1 MQKISAGVF
10 KNFPRFFFIPFL
22 LAFLFLTLT
31 ACQFED
37 SSLREDTTTFSK
49 IPEQYLSKI
58 HASDIK
64 QIERISITGG
74 KDSPTSQNLSKEDIS
89 AFTVWMHQ
97 LRFLEEISRK
107 EALSSGA
114 VTYYHIFF
122 LDGSKLT
129 ISPGEIMQMNDTYYR
144 MNAEV
149 STIKPP
155 C

>member
-10 KNFPRFFFIPFL
+10 KNFPRFFFLPFL

-49 IPEQYLSKI
+49 IPKQYLSKI
-58 HASDIK
+58 HASNIK
-64 QIERISITGG
+64 QIERSSITGG
-74 KDSPTSQNLSKEDIS
+74 KDSPTSQNLSTEAIS
-89 AFTVWMHQ
+89 AFTDWMHQ
-97 LRFLEEISRK
+97 LRFHEEISRK

-129 ISPGEIMQMNDTYYR
+129 ISPGEIMQINDTYYR
-144 MNAEV
+144 LNTEV

>member
-1 MQKISAGVF
+1 MQKISAGIF
-10 KNFPRFFFIPFL
+10 KNFSHFFFL

-37 SSLREDTTTFSK
+37 SSS
-49 IPEQYLSKI
+49 
-58 HASDIK
+58 H
-64 QIERISITGG
+64 
-74 KDSPTSQNLSKEDIS
+74 NLSEKEIS
-89 AFTVWMHQ
+89 AFTDWMHQ
-97 LRFLEEISRK
+97 LRFHETIPRE

-114 VTYYHIFF
+114 VTYYHISL

-129 ISPGEIMQMNDTYYR
+129 ISPGKIMQINDTYYR
-144 MNAEV
+144 LNTEV

>member
-1 MQKISAGVF
+1 MQKYPLEFLKIFPASFSFHSFGIFISYANRLPVWG
-10 KNFPRFFFIPFL
+10 FL
-22 LAFLFLTLT
+22 
-31 ACQFED
+31 
-37 SSLREDTTTFSK
+37 LREDTTTFSK

-74 KDSPTSQNLSKEDIS
+74 KDSPTSQNLSKEEIS
-89 AFTVWMHQ
+89 AFTDWMHQ
-97 LRFLEEISRK
+97 LRFHEEISRK

-144 MNAEV
+144 MNTEV

>member
-1 MQKISAGVF
+1 M
-10 KNFPRFFFIPFL
+10 
-22 LAFLFLTLT
+22 LT

-58 HASDIK
+58 QASDIK

-74 KDSPTSQNLSKEDIS
+74 KDSSVSQDLSKEEIS
-89 AFTVWMHQ
+89 AFTDWMHQ
-97 LRFLEEISRK
+97 LRFHEEISRK

-122 LDGSKLT
+122 LDGSMLT
-129 ISPGEIMQMNDTYYR
+129 ISPGEIMQINDTYYR
-144 MNAEV
+144 LNTEV

>member
-1 MQKISAGVF
+1 MKKISAGVF
-10 KNFPRFFFIPFL
+10 KNFSRFFFIPFL

-31 ACQFED
+31 TCQFED

-58 HASDIK
+58 QTSNIK

-74 KDSPTSQNLSKEDIS
+74 KDSPTSQSLSKEEIS
-89 AFTVWMHQ
+89 AFTDWMHQ
-97 LRFLEEISRK
+97 LRFHEEIPRK

-129 ISPGEIMQMNDTYYR
+129 ISPGKIMQMNDTYYR
-144 MNAEV
+144 INAEV

>member
-10 KNFPRFFFIPFL
+10 KNFPRFFFLPFL

-49 IPEQYLSKI
+49 IPKQYLSKI
-58 HASDIK
+58 HASNIK

-74 KDSPTSQNLSKEDIS
+74 KDSPTSQNLSKEEIS
-89 AFTVWMHQ
+89 AFTDWMHQ
-97 LRFLEEISRK
+97 LRFHGKISRK

>member
-10 KNFPRFFFIPFL
+10 KNFSRFFFPPFL

-31 ACQFED
+31 TCQFEN
-37 SSLREDTTTFSK
+37 SSLQEDTTTFSK

-58 HASDIK
+58 QTSNIK

-74 KDSPTSQNLSKEDIS
+74 KDSPTSQSLSKEEIS
-89 AFTVWMHQ
+89 AFTDWMHQ
-97 LRFLEEISRK
+97 LRFHEEIPRK

-122 LDGSKLT
+122 LDESNLT

-144 MNAEV
+144 INAEV

>member
-49 IPEQYLSKI
+49 IPKQYLSKI
-58 HASDIK
+58 HASNIK

-74 KDSPTSQNLSKEDIS
+74 KDSPTSQNLSKEEIS
-89 AFTVWMHQ
+89 AFTDWMHQ
-97 LRFLEEISRK
+97 LRFHGEISRK

>member
-58 HASDIK
+58 QISDIK

-74 KDSPTSQNLSKEDIS
+74 KDSPTSQNLSKEEIS
-89 AFTVWMHQ
+89 AFTDWMHQ
-97 LRFLEEISRK
+97 LRFHGEISRK
-107 EALSSGA
+107 EALRCGHLLP
-114 VTYYHIFF
+114 YF
-122 LDGSKLT
+122 LLGRKQ
-129 ISPGEIMQMNDTYYR
+129 INDQPWGNY
-144 MNAEV
+144 ADE
-149 STIKPP
+149 
-155 C
+155 

>member
-37 SSLREDTTTFSK
+37 ASLREDTTTFSK

-58 HASDIK
+58 QISDIK

-74 KDSPTSQNLSKEDIS
+74 KDSPTSQNLSKEEIS
-89 AFTVWMHQ
+89 AFTDWMHQ
-97 LRFLEEISRK
+97 LRFHGKISRK

-122 LDGSKLT
+122 LGGSKLT

>member
-10 KNFPRFFFIPFL
+10 KNFPRFFFLPFL

-58 HASDIK
+58 HASNIK

-74 KDSPTSQNLSKEDIS
+74 KDSPTSQNLSKEEN
-89 AFTVWMHQ
+89 FCLH
-97 LRFLEEISRK
+97 
-107 EALSSGA
+107 
-114 VTYYHIFF
+114 
-122 LDGSKLT
+122 
-129 ISPGEIMQMNDTYYR
+129 
-144 MNAEV
+144 
-149 STIKPP
+149 
-155 C
+155 

>member
-74 KDSPTSQNLSKEDIS
+74 KDSPTSQNLSKEEIS
-89 AFTVWMHQ
+89 AFTDWMHQ
-97 LRFLEEISRK
+97 LRFHGKISRK

-122 LDGSKLT
+122 LGGSKLT

>member
-10 KNFPRFFFIPFL
+10 KNFSRFFFL
-22 LAFLFLTLT
+22 LTFLFLTLT
-31 ACQFED
+31 ACQSED
-37 SSLREDTTTFSK
+37 SSSRKDAATFSK
-49 IPEQYLSKI
+49 TPEQSLSVI
-58 HASDIK
+58 QASDIK

-74 KDSPTSQNLSKEDIS
+74 KDSSTSHNLSEKEIS
-89 AFTVWMHQ
+89 AFTDWMHQ
-97 LRFLEEISRK
+97 LRFHEKIPRE

-114 VTYYHIFF
+114 VTYYHISL

-129 ISPGEIMQMNDTYYR
+129 ISPGKIMQINDTYYR
-144 MNAEV
+144 LNTEV

>member
-10 KNFPRFFFIPFL
+10 KNFPRFFFLPFL
-22 LAFLFLTLT
+22 LEFLFLTLT
-31 ACQFED
+31 ACQFEN
-37 SSLREDTTTFSK
+37 SSLQEDTTTFSK

-58 HASDIK
+58 QISDIK

-74 KDSPTSQNLSKEDIS
+74 KDSPTSQNLSKEEIS
-89 AFTVWMHQ
+89 AFTDWMHQ
-97 LRFLEEISRK
+97 LRFHEEISRK

-144 MNAEV
+144 MNTEV

>member
-74 KDSPTSQNLSKEDIS
+74 KDSPTSQNLSKEEIS
-89 AFTVWMHQ
+89 AFTDWMHQ
-97 LRFLEEISRK
+97 LRFHEEISRK

-114 VTYYHIFF
+114 VTYYHIF

>member
-1 MQKISAGVF
+1 MQKISAGIF

-58 HASDIK
+58 QISDIK

-74 KDSPTSQNLSKEDIS
+74 KDSPTSQNLSKEEIS
-89 AFTVWMHQ
+89 AFTDWMHQ
-97 LRFLEEISRK
+97 LRFHGKISRK

-122 LDGSKLT
+122 LGGSKLT

>member
-10 KNFPRFFFIPFL
+10 KNFSRFFFI
-22 LAFLFLTLT
+22 LALLFLTLT
-31 ACQFED
+31 ACQSVD
-37 SSLREDTTTFSK
+37 STHQEGKNTLSEV
-49 IPEQYLSKI
+49 PEQYLSKI
-58 HASDIK
+58 QTSDIK

-74 KDSPTSQNLSKEDIS
+74 KDSSTSQNLSKEEIS
-89 AFTVWMHQ
+89 SFTDWMHQ
-97 LRFLEEISRK
+97 LRFHEEISRK

-122 LDGSKLT
+122 LDESKLT
-129 ISPGEIMQMNDTYYR
+129 ISPGEIMQINDTYYR
-144 MNAEV
+144 LNTEV

>member
-58 HASDIK
+58 HDIK

-74 KDSPTSQNLSKEDIS
+74 KDSPTSQNLSKEEIS
-89 AFTVWMHQ
+89 AFTDWMHQ
-97 LRFLEEISRK
+97 LRFHEEISRK

>member
-37 SSLREDTTTFSK
+37 SSLREDTTTFFFFF
-49 IPEQYLSKI
+49 EQYLSKI
-58 HASDIK
+58 HISDIK

-74 KDSPTSQNLSKEDIS
+74 KDSPTSQNLSKEEIS
-89 AFTVWMHQ
+89 AFTDWMHQ
-97 LRFLEEISRK
+97 LRFHEEISRK

-129 ISPGEIMQMNDTYYR
+129 ISPGEIMQINDTYYR
-144 MNAEV
+144 LNTEV

>member
-10 KNFPRFFFIPFL
+10 KNFLRFFFIPFL
-22 LAFLFLTLT
+22 LEFLFLTLT
-31 ACQFED
+31 ACQFEA

-74 KDSPTSQNLSKEDIS
+74 KDSPTSQNLSKEEIS
-89 AFTVWMHQ
+89 AFTDWMHQ
-97 LRFLEEISRK
+97 LRFHEEISRK

>member
-10 KNFPRFFFIPFL
+10 KNFSPLLFHSIPSGI
-22 LAFLFLTLT
+22 LFLTLT

-74 KDSPTSQNLSKEDIS
+74 KDSPTSQNLSKEEFS
-89 AFTVWMHQ
+89 AFTDWMHQ
-97 LRFLEEISRK
+97 LRFHEEISRK

-129 ISPGEIMQMNDTYYR
+129 ISPGEIMQINDTYYR
-144 MNAEV
+144 LNTEV

>member
-10 KNFPRFFFIPFL
+10 KNFPRFFFLPFL

-49 IPEQYLSKI
+49 IPKQYLSKI
-58 HASDIK
+58 HASNIK

-74 KDSPTSQNLSKEDIS
+74 KDSPTSQNLSKEEIS
-89 AFTVWMHQ
+89 AFTDWMHQ
-97 LRFLEEISRK
+97 LRFHEEISRK

-114 VTYYHIFF
+114 VTYYHISF

-129 ISPGEIMQMNDTYYR
+129 ISPGEIMEIDDTYYR
-144 MNAEV
+144 LNTEV

>member
-58 HASDIK
+58 QISDIK

-74 KDSPTSQNLSKEDIS
+74 KDSPTSQNLSKEEIS
-89 AFTVWMHQ
+89 AFTDWMHQ
-97 LRFLEEISRK
+97 LRFHE
-107 EALSSGA
+107 
-114 VTYYHIFF
+114 
-122 LDGSKLT
+122 
-129 ISPGEIMQMNDTYYR
+129 
-144 MNAEV
+144 
-149 STIKPP
+149 
-155 C
+155 

>member
-10 KNFPRFFFIPFL
+10 NRFFFLPFL

-58 HASDIK
+58 QISDIK

-74 KDSPTSQNLSKEDIS
+74 KDSPTSQNLSKEEIS
-89 AFTVWMHQ
+89 AFTDWMHQ
-97 LRFLEEISRK
+97 LRFHDEISRK

-114 VTYYHIFF
+114 VTYYHISF

-129 ISPGEIMQMNDTYYR
+129 ISPGEIMEIDDTYYR
-144 MNAEV
+144 LNTEV